1 MEAIIKTGG
10 HQYRIKAGD
19 IIKVQKL
26 TGKIGDKVHFK
37 NVLMLKDGKTVKL
50 GTPGIKKVS
59 VEGTITEQGKDKKI
73 IVFFYRNKTR
83 NRKKNGHRQP
93 YTMVRINEILNEVN
107 KNG

>member
-10 HQYRIKAGD
+10 HQYRIKSGD

-26 TGKIGDKVHFK
+26 TGKIGDKVSFK
-37 NVLMLKDGKTVKL
+37 DVLMLKDGKTVKL
-50 GTPGIKKVS
+50 GTPGIENAS
-59 VEGTITEQGKDKKI
+59 VEGTITEQGKNKKI

-93 YTMVRINEILNEVN
+93 YTMVRIKEILSEVN

>member
-10 HQYRIKAGD
+10 HQYRIKSGD
-19 IIKVQKL
+19 VIKVQKL
-26 TGKIGDKVHFK
+26 TGKIGDKVYFK
-37 NVLMLKDGKTVKL
+37 DVFMLKDRKTVKL
-50 GTPGIKKVS
+50 GTPGIENAS

-93 YTMVRINEILNEVN
+93 YTMVRINEILSEVN